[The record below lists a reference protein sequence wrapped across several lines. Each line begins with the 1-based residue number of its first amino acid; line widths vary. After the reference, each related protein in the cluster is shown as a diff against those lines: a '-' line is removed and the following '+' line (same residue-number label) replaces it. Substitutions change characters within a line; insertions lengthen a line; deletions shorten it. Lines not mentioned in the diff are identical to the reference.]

1 MSASIEREGETMRG
15 LPVWMLALLAG
26 LTALLLVV
34 GWDDKDAAG
43 YLPFVMGILFA
54 LFTLASLAAKARP
67 SEDDE

>member
-1 MSASIEREGETMRG
+1 MRG
-15 LPVWMLALLAG
+15 LPLWMLTVLVA

-34 GWDDKDAAG
+34 GWDDRHEAG
-43 YLPFVMGILFA
+43 YLPFILGIGFA